1 MNPGRTARV
10 AGLCALLLAGA
21 VRAAPAPVPGQATA
35 VPKLPPAGATRLRPD
50 AGTPDLLANWQ
61 ADSALAERA
70 RRPLILFFTLPGC
83 RFCEDVRRR
92 YMAPLV
98 RDGDIVREV
107 VLDSARPVTGFA
119 GAATHQAVASQ
130 LGVRFAPVVL
140 LVDARGKPLA
150 EPVVGG
156 DVAGLYGGYL
166 DNAFDQARQALGR
179 QQ

>member
-1 MNPGRTARV
+1 MRSHAAC
-10 AGLCALLLAGA
+10 AGLATVLVA
-21 VRAAPAPVPGQATA
+21 VVAAAPAAAADTPG
-35 VPKLPPAGATRLRPD
+35 
-50 AGTPDLLANWQ
+50 LLANWQ
-61 ADSALAERA
+61 QDSALAASA
-70 RRPLILFFTLPGC
+70 RHPLILFFTLPGC

-98 RDGDIVREV
+98 RDGEIVREV

-119 GAATHQAVASQ
+119 GAATHQAVASKF
-130 LGVRFAPVVL
+130 GVRFAPVVL
-140 LVDARGKPLA
+140 VVDARGKPLA

-166 DNAFDQARQALGR
+166 DKALDQARQALAG

>member
-1 MNPGRTARV
+1 V
-10 AGLCALLLAGA
+10 AT
-21 VRAAPAPVPGQATA
+21 VPG
-35 VPKLPPAGATRLRPD
+35 LPPAGGARLRPH
-50 AGTPDLLANWQ
+50 AAAPALLADWQ
-61 ADSALAERA
+61 ADSALAARA
-70 RRPLILFFTLPGC
+70 RRPVILFFTLPGC

-92 YMAPLV
+92 YMVPLV
-98 RDGDIVREV
+98 RDGEIVREV
-107 VLDSARPVTGFA
+107 VLDSVRPVTGLA
-119 GAATHQAVASQ
+119 GAATHQAVARQ

-166 DNAFDQARQALGR
+166 DNALDQARQALAR